1 MEMSQRATLANLS
14 GIFFLSGFSALIYQI
29 CWQWLLFTGFGI
41 DLTSITVIVS
51 VFMMGLGCGA
61 FFGGRIA
68 DVMGFRA
75 DASIL
80 IECKTSRSDFL
91 ADKNKPERRG
101 EIEGYGNY
109 RLYLAP
115 KGILKLTDL
124 PVGWGLLEVNEK
136 NKVEITHFKQGNIYC
151 TNTTPE
157 HLVDDFFHTSCS
169 KKERSMLYSILISK
183 KKEST

>member
-1 MEMSQRATLANLS
+1 MVNKLSHDQLVRIGYEFLKKRLKFPIVAMEQKCS
-14 GIFFLSGFSALIYQI
+14 GSREIP
-29 CWQWLLFTGFGI
+29 
-41 DLTSITVIVS
+41 
-51 VFMMGLGCGA
+51 
-61 FFGGRIA
+61 